1 MALFHYPKGR
11 YKRRFTPRAYK
22 AYRSF
27 KRVLQHEFSRL
38 CVYCREPDSAVP
50 LLYYAYSV
58 DHYRP
63 QSDPRFTQLRVAY
76 SNLYYCCS
84 ECNSRKKDYWP
95 QNETVGP
102 IIVNPC
108 DHDMSEHLRFNSATS
123 EVDHR
128 SVHGSYMV
136 KLFQLNHPE
145 AVEHRRQVRV
155 VVDSLMLNLARVDAK
170 LKLAAK
176 KLKSGRITAADFA
189 QVEALA
195 VSSMTEIRKAI
206 DAQTGAAPPPPLKAR
221 SMMAAPE
228 GKSAPT
234 PATL

>member
-1 MALFHYPKGR
+1 M
-11 YKRRFTPRAYK
+11 
-22 AYRSF
+22 
-27 KRVLQHEFSRL
+27 
-38 CVYCREPDSAVP
+38 P

-63 QSDPRFTQLRVAY
+63 QGDPRFASLRVAY

-95 QNETVGP
+95 QDESRGP
-102 IIVNPC
+102 LIVNPC
-108 DHDMSEHLRFNSATS
+108 DHDMSAHLRFNAVTS
-123 EVDHR
+123 EVDHKTI
-128 SVHGSYMV
+128 HGEYMV

-155 VVDSLMLNLARVDAK
+155 VVDSLLLNLARVDGK

-176 KLKSGRITAADFA
+176 KLKAGRMSSADFVA
-189 QVEALA
+189 IEAIA
-195 VSSMTEIRKAI
+195 VASMAGIRKAI

-221 SMMAAPE
+221 SMLTAP
-228 GKSAPT
+228 
-234 PATL
+234 